1 MKKMCLPHFGGIAHY
16 GAVHIAVAGTTFSF
30 FGLSSS
36 PPPRPNFPSPKLKR
50 MCLPHFGGIAHYGA
64 VHIAVAGTTFSF
76 FGLSSSPPPRP
87 NFPSPKMK
95 RICLPHFGGIAHY
108 GAVHIAVADT
118 FFSFFDLYQLYPNPE
133 SQIQNS
139 RLRNPNSKKKTNSK
153 IPNFT
158 FVVTVVRR
166 HAHLSASRVPAP
178 FGRAAALTTVTTIFE
193 IPQPFPTGY
202 SNLQCRKEKYEV
214 NKESSTKMT

>member
-1 MKKMCLPHFGGIAHY
+1 MKRMCVPHFGGIAHY
-16 GAVHIAVAGTTFSF
+16 GAVHIAVAGT
-30 FGLSSS
+30 
-36 PPPRPNFPSPKLKR
+36 
-50 MCLPHFGGIAHYGA
+50 I
-64 VHIAVAGTTFSF
+64 FSF

-95 RICLPHFGGIAHY
+95 RILPTTFRWYCALRRGPHCCGW
-108 GAVHIAVADT
+108 HILFIFWLVPT
-118 FFSFFDLYQLYPNPE
+118 VPK
-133 SQIQNS
+133 S
-139 RLRNPNSKKKTNSK
+139 RIPNSKLQTPKSKLKKKQTNSK

-214 NKESSTKMT
+214 NKESSTKMTWTKKTLQKNGYIKTGESQLSQSVLYKSQV